1 MALARR
7 VRMHMATAAATGQRI
22 MDSVETVI
30 VGKRKAVEKT
40 LLALVCGGH
49 VLLEDVPGVGKTMM
63 ARAFARSLGCT
74 FKRIQFTPDLLPSD
88 VTGVTIYDQQTG
100 QFRFREGPVF
110 ANIVLADEINRAS
123 PRTQSSL
130 LECMEERQVTVDG
143 VTHRLREPFL
153 VMATENPLE
162 YEGIYPLPESQLDR
176 FLLRL
181 EIGYPER
188 DDERR
193 IVKDQMIEHPIGK
206 VEPVAGAEDLHALSE
221 AAKGVHISEAMH
233 DYMLDIV
240 RATRNGREVRVGA
253 SPRGSLALM
262 KTAQAIALLRGRDY
276 VIPDD
281 IKELAPH
288 VLAHRLILEPEA
300 RISGLDAGG
309 LIRDIL
315 DQVDIPE

>member
-1 MALARR
+1 MDTE
-7 VRMHMATAAATGQRI
+7 TAAATAERI
-22 MDSVETVI
+22 IDNVQTVI
-30 VGKRKAVEKT
+30 VGKRGVVEKT
-40 LLALVCGGH
+40 LLALICGGH

-88 VTGVTIYDQQTG
+88 VTGVTIYDQHSG
-100 QFRFREGPVF
+100 EFRFREGPVF

-153 VMATENPLE
+153 VIATENPLE

-188 DDERR
+188 DDEKRV
-193 IVKDQMIEHPIGK
+193 VKDQMIRHPIAS
-206 VEPVAGAEDLHALSE
+206 VEPVAGVQDLRALRE
-221 AAKGVHISEAMH
+221 AAREVHVSEAMH

-240 RATRNGREVRVGA
+240 RATRNGRDVRVGA

-262 KTAQAIALLRGRDY
+262 KTSQGIALVRGRDY

-281 IKELAPH
+281 VKELAPN

-300 RISGLDAGG
+300 RISGLDARD
-309 LIRDIL
+309 LVRDIL
-315 DQVDIPE
+315 DEVAVPG